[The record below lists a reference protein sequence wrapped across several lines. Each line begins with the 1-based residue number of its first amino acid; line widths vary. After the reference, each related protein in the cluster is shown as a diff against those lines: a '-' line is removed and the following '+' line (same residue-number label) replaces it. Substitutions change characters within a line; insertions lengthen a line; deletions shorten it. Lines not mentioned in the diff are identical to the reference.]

1 MKSPAIL
8 QIILPYLSPKLVA
21 HIHNTSNCMYTQSH
35 TLLQHDS
42 NVESK
47 ILWYSARTVCVC
59 PCVCK
64 ASSWTVT
71 ELKGQVKKYVYI
83 CMQAVADEHTAEGV
97 HARCWHMF
105 GIGGRSRADD
115 VVD

>member
-21 HIHNTSNCMYTQSH
+21 HIHNTSNCMHTQSH

-47 ILWYSARTVCVC
+47 IIWYSARTVCVC
-59 PCVCK
+59 PCVC
-64 ASSWTVT
+64 VCVC
-71 ELKGQVKKYVYI
+71 VK
-83 CMQAVADEHTAEGV
+83 QAVEQ
-97 HARCWHMF
+97 
-105 GIGGRSRADD
+105 
-115 VVD
+115 